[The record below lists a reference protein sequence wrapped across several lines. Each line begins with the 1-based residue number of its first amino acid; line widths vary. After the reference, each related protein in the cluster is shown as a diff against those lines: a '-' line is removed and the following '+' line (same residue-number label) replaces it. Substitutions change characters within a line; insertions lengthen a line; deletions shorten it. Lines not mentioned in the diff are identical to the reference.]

1 MAATCG
7 VVLPNA
13 SAYVFPWLALHPA
26 LKPVDPKP
34 LDPHEALL
42 RALKALT
49 EGHFDGR
56 EVQGAQANALE
67 SIAWSLAGL
76 LADRVET
83 APVRPA
89 SVRPAPHSASN
100 DNSLSHELLARGFVP
115 LRN

>member
-1 MAATCG
+1 MDAHA
-7 VVLPNA
+7 
-13 SAYVFPWLALHPA
+13 PA
-26 LKPVDPKP
+26 RLRRLDTKSV
-34 LDPHEALL
+34 DPHEALL

-49 EGHFDGR
+49 DGHFDGR

-76 LADRVET
+76 LAERVET

-89 SVRPAPHSASN
+89 SLRHSHPPAPQGE
-100 DNSLSHELLARGFVP
+100 LSQELLARGFVP

>member
-1 MAATCG
+1 MPIRQAFFYRRVSPTRLVSVAER
-7 VVLPNA
+7 
-13 SAYVFPWLALHPA
+13 
-26 LKPVDPKP
+26 KPVDPH
-34 LDPHEALL
+34 DALL
-42 RALKALT
+42 HALKALT

-83 APVRPA
+83 APVRPP
-89 SVRPAPHSASN
+89 SMSRPVVERHAPAEG
-100 DNSLSHELLARGFVP
+100 SLSHELVARGFVP

>member
-1 MAATCG
+1 MD
-7 VVLPNA
+7 
-13 SAYVFPWLALHPA
+13 S
-26 LKPVDPKP
+26 KPV
-34 LDPHEALL
+34 DPHEALL

-76 LADRVET
+76 LAERVET

-89 SVRPAPHSASN
+89 GMRPPAHAAS
-100 DNSLSHELLARGFVP
+100 DSLSHELVARGFVP

>member
-1 MAATCG
+1 VPAT
-7 VVLPNA
+7 A
-13 SAYVFPWLALHPA
+13 
-26 LKPVDPKP
+26 KPVDPH
-34 LDPHEALL
+34 DALL

-76 LADRVET
+76 LAERVET

-89 SVRPAPHSASN
+89 SGRPAPAPHGST
-100 DNSLSHELLARGFVP
+100 DSLSHELLARGFVP

>member
-1 MAATCG
+1 MFFHGRAC
-7 VVLPNA
+7 VPPLR
-13 SAYVFPWLALHPA
+13 H
-26 LKPVDPKP
+26 VDPKP
-34 LDPHEALL
+34 VDPHEALL

-89 SVRPAPHSASN
+89 SSRPPPVHGS
-100 DNSLSHELLARGFVP
+100 DTTLSHELVARGFVP

>member
-1 MAATCG
+1 
-7 VVLPNA
+7 VE
-13 SAYVFPWLALHPA
+13 H
-26 LKPVDPKP
+26 KPVDPH
-34 LDPHEALL
+34 DALL
-42 RALKALT
+42 HALKALT
-49 EGHFDGR
+49 DGHFDGR

-89 SVRPAPHSASN
+89 SSRPVVERHPSAE
-100 DNSLSHELLARGFVP
+100 SLSQELVARGFVP